1 MSMDIITHDHVAQ
14 FLKDNPDF
22 FSHHGDL
29 LSEINVPHPHGGQAI
44 SIGERQV
51 ILLRERAQGL
61 EGKLKEFIQFAE
73 ENDAIGEKM
82 HHLSLGLMRGKTLS
96 STLETLYLALRDDFA
111 IPHIAVRF
119 WGERAHGLSE
129 HASVSEDIKILA
141 SGLTHPLCGGDVPI
155 EVRGWFGES
164 GSHLRSFALTP
175 LQDQGVEGLLVLA
188 SEDPQRFYPEMGTL
202 YLNWLGELTAAA
214 AARFQ

>member
-1 MSMDIITHDHVAQ
+1 MSMDILSHNEVAQ

-22 FSHHGDL
+22 FSLHGDL
-29 LSEINVPHPHGGQAI
+29 LGEITVPHPHSGQAI

-51 ILLRERAQGL
+51 MVLRDKAQSL

-82 HHLSLGLMRGKTLS
+82 HRLSLGLMRGTSLPGALQS
-96 STLETLYLALRDDFA
+96 LYLSLNEDFA
-111 IPHIAVRF
+111 IPHVAIRL
-119 WGERAHGLSE
+119 WGPSNQGLGE
-129 HASVSEDIKILA
+129 YAPVSDDIKVLVASLA
-141 SGLTHPLCGGDVPI
+141 HPKCGAEAPA

-164 GSHLRSFALTP
+164 GAHLRSFALTP
-175 LQDQGVEGLLVLA
+175 LRDGAVEGLLVLA
-188 SEDPQRFYPEMGTL
+188 SEDPQRFFPEMGTL
-202 YLNWLGELTAAA
+202 YLNWLGELTAAT

>member
-1 MSMDIITHDHVAQ
+1 MSMDIISHDQVAR

-22 FSHHGDL
+22 FSLHGDL
-29 LSEINVPHPHGGQAI
+29 LTQISVPHPHSGHAI

-51 ILLRERAQGL
+51 MVLRDRAQSL

-82 HHLSLGLMRGKTLS
+82 HRLAIGLMRGKSLPATLQA
-96 STLETLYLALRDDFA
+96 LYLALNEDFS
-111 IPHIAVRF
+111 IPHVAIRL
-119 WGERAHGLSE
+119 WG
-129 HASVSEDIKILA
+129 ASGRSLGEFSPVGEDIKVLVA
-141 SGLTHPLCGGDVPI
+141 GLSHPLCGGEAPM

-164 GSHLRSFALTP
+164 GAHLRSFALTP
-175 LQDQGVEGLLVLA
+175 LKDNGVEGLLALA

-214 AARFQ
+214 ASRFQ